1 MRLVDSN
8 ILIYAAQ
15 PEYPYLKELL
25 EQEDIA
31 VSELTKLE
39 VLGYRY
45 LTEEAEEYFNAVLS
59 LVTVLPISTEVID
72 RATLLRQQS
81 NMKSA
86 DAVIAATALLHCT
99 ELITRNTADFDYIN
113 DLTINNPIDE

>member
-8 ILIYAAQ
+8 ILIYAGQ

-39 VLGYRY
+39 VLGYRH
-45 LTEEAEEYFNAVLS
+45 LTEEAEEYFNAVFS
-59 LVTVLPISTEVID
+59 LVTVLPISTEAID

-99 ELITRNTADFDYIN
+99 ELITRNTADFDHIN
-113 DLTINNPIDE
+113 ELTINNPIEE

>member
-39 VLGYRY
+39 VLGYRH

-99 ELITRNTADFDYIN
+99 ELITRNTADFDHIN

>member
-45 LTEEAEEYFNAVLS
+45 LIEEAEEYFNAVLS

-99 ELITRNTADFDYIN
+99 ELITRNTADFDHIN

>member
-1 MRLVDSN
+1 MRLIDSN

-15 PEYPYLKELL
+15 PEYPYLEELL

-31 VSELTKLE
+31 VSALTKLE
-39 VLGYRY
+39 VLGYRH
-45 LTEEAEEYFNAVLS
+45 LTEEAEEYFNAVFS

-99 ELITRNTADFDYIN
+99 ELITRNTADFDHIPN
-113 DLTINNPIDE
+113 LTLNNPIDE